1 MLTRI
6 LFILLIASTQLQAQ
20 DSLNIKLLYHWDDT
34 TLKLASGYGT
44 QFRYNEIWGM
54 VVNGREYGVIGS
66 TEGTHIFDVT
76 DPVNATQVAYVP
88 GNYDRAIH
96 RDYHD
101 YNGYLYMVS
110 DEGPATLQIAD
121 LSYLP
126 DSVSLVYD
134 SNEFFSRSHNIFIDS
149 TSGYLYSN
157 YGQVLTLEDPAN
169 PEFASVPGV
178 HGHDLFALRDT
189 LYVNQEFDGLYIYD
203 HTDPENPQLLGSLTQ
218 YPDKGYNHSGW
229 LTDDGNIYAFSD
241 ETYGT
246 DIKICDV
253 SDPSDIQVISRVN
266 SGGATTAMPHNVLI
280 RGNFMYVAYYHDG
293 LYVYDISDPYAPT
306 VAGYYDTHPASPAPN
321 YNGAWGVY
329 PFLPSGNVLV
339 SDTRNGFFVL
349 DVGDIISKTED
360 EVIADIDFKVFPNPT
375 NGEFTVT
382 YHSPES
388 ADVGVELYD
397 LQGKR
402 VNQFSV
408 DNHTIQDNKIQLTIR
423 CEEMPVGMYILKLRD
438 GEKTGIRKI
447 FIVM

>member
-6 LFILLIASTQLQAQ
+6 LFFLLLASFQIQAQ

-34 TLKLASGYGT
+34 TLNLVSGYGT
-44 QFRYNEIWGM
+44 HFRYNEIWGM

-76 DPVNATQVAYVP
+76 DPVNAKQVVYIP

-110 DEGPATLQIAD
+110 DEGSATLQIAD

-134 SNEFFSRSHNIFIDS
+134 SNILFSRSHNIFIDS
-149 TSGYLYSN
+149 VSGYLYSI
-157 YGQVLTLEDPAN
+157 YGPVLTLEDPAN
-169 PEFASVPGV
+169 PAHASAPGV
-178 HGHDLFALRDT
+178 HGHDLYVRRDT
-189 LYVNQEFDGLYIYD
+189 LYVNMEFNGLFIYD
-203 HTDPENPQLLGSLTQ
+203 HTDPENPKLLGSLTQ

-229 LTDDGNIYAFSD
+229 LTDDGKIYAFSD

-253 SDPSDIQVISRVN
+253 SDPSDIKVISRVN
-266 SGGATTAMPHNVLI
+266 SGGDSTAMPHNVLI
-280 RGNFMYVAYYHDG
+280 RDNFMYVAYYHDG

-339 SDTRNGFFVL
+339 SDTRNGFFVF

-360 EVIADIDFKVFPNPT
+360 EIIADIDFQVFPNPT
-375 NGEFTVT
+375 DGEFTVT
-382 YHSPES
+382 YNSPENPEV
-388 ADVGVELYD
+388 DVEMYD
-397 LQGKR
+397 LQGNR
-402 VNQFSV
+402 VNQFLV
-408 DNHTIQDNKIQLTIR
+408 DDNTIQDNQIQLTIR
-423 CEEMPVGMYILKLRD
+423 CEGMPEGMYILKLRD
-438 GEKTGIRKI
+438 GDKAGIRK
-447 FIVM
+447 VMLTD